1 MAIVLLILIGLALL
15 AGVVFLAYKFG
26 DFVIEMFVQLTGGS
40 KRDIALLLFGVIFA
54 VIIIKILIKIEKHLK
69 RFD

>member
-1 MAIVLLILIGLALL
+1 MAIVLLMLIGLALL

-26 DFVIEMFVQLTGGS
+26 DFVIEMFTQLIGMP
-40 KRDIALLLFGVIFA
+40 KEHVILLLVGMVLSA
-54 VIIIKILIKIEKHLK
+54 LGIKMIKHIK